1 MWHTWEITEKCTGFW
16 WKRPRKRE
24 KLEDQGIDGRMGS
37 ECILGRW
44 AGGGLDLVDSRQGPV
59 ASSCERGDETM
70 GSGATE
76 FVS

>member
-1 MWHTWEITEKCTGFW
+1 
-16 WKRPRKRE
+16 
-24 KLEDQGIDGRMGS
+24 MGS

-59 ASSCERGDETM
+59 TSSCERGDETM